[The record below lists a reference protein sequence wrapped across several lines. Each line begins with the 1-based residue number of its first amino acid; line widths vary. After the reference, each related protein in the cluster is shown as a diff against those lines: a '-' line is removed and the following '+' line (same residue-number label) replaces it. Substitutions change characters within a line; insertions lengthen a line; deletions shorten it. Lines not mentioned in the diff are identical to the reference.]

1 MRATIRNYMAAVK
14 ARRQENGE
22 DEGGF
27 SLIELIVVVVILGIL
42 AAIAVPVFTGLQAQA
57 KQSALESI
65 VGNGASQVASDISQ
79 GKDATEIQTALD
91 KLKAQSEDQVEITT
105 LSLVGTNID
114 IDGYCVTGTAKGV
127 NDGADDA
134 AVTSGPGCP

>member
-57 KQSALESI
+57 QTAAKES
-65 VGNGASQVASDISQ
+65 VAANAASQAAADIAKATSGTVSHTWTPLTDN
-79 GKDATEIQTALD
+79 GKYTITIANGSSIDNFCV
-91 KLKAQSEDQVEITT
+91 KVEE
-105 LSLVGTNID
+105 GT
-114 IDGYCVTGTAKGV
+114 G
-127 NDGADDA
+127 DA
-134 AVTSGPGCP
+134 AAATSGPGCSGASLTFS

>member
-22 DEGGF
+22 DEGF

-57 KQSALESI
+57 KQSALESV
-65 VGNGASQVASDISQ
+65 VGNAASQVASDISQ
-79 GKDATEIQTALD
+79 GKDKAAIDAALV
-91 KLKAQSEDQVEITT
+91 KLKNQSADQLTGITLT
-105 LSLVGTNID
+105 VGTNID
-114 IDGYCVTGTAKGV
+114 IDGYCVTGTATDVK
-127 NDGADDA
+127 DDA
-134 AVTSGPGCP
+134 GAAKNVTSGPGC

>member
-42 AAIAVPVFTGLQAQA
+42 AAIAVPVFTGLQDQA
-57 KQSALESI
+57 KDSARETVAANAATQAAAQLAKTPATA
-65 VGNGASQVASDISQ
+65 VVPGDFDNLKNGTTYSFAIANGDDIGQ
-79 GKDATEIQTALD
+79 F
-91 KLKAQSEDQVEITT
+91 
-105 LSLVGTNID
+105 
-114 IDGYCVTGTAKGV
+114 CVTVTEAAKTA
-127 NDGADDA
+127 
-134 AVTSGPGCP
+134 TSGPGCS